1 MDYNQ
6 YTSFVAFYI
15 LTAICIILNIIV
27 LIDIALKKYNTPF
40 LRLIKF
46 FHLSIIGDVFTA
58 LPFIFKQPI
67 GLCLAFES
75 FKFYFGLM
83 NILIIFFLVQAHQIH
98 LFEQSKRFVTSSVRR
113 YVYLF
118 VFIFPCI
125 VFLPF
130 ITDDYVDSECA
141 WCTLTW
147 DRGGTW
153 LIFIQYMWVW
163 LVLLANF
170 FTNIRIIHYITHHAY
185 DRQLV
190 IKFCLNVIFYS
201 IICGIS
207 WIPRFYEMWET
218 SRDDDEN
225 STVLRFYQFFPISIA
240 GILYCFLFFI
250 NRKVLLEFEQSSG
263 REGVPGSQSNDF
275 LTFKTNDLLTIVD
288 ESGGPNTNSF
298 SGHGS
303 FLNLINDFF
312 RFSASKST
320 TQRDS
325 SLHTTGSDLV
335 GLQRRSSL
343 KETDQE
349 KEIEKA
355 SAPKDREKEKK
366 QLSELQKARILSG
379 ESADGITLNPVLEYQ
394 RQIRQQDKAPP
405 KPQTKISVTS
415 RASVGLK
422 SFRESRLSHSG
433 GSESLST
440 ARDSILNGGKDKENI
455 DEDDT
460 NL

>member
-6 YTSFVAFYI
+6 YTSFVAYYI
-15 LTAICIILNIIV
+15 LTAICILLNIIV
-27 LIDIALKKYNTPF
+27 LIVIAHKQYHTPF
-40 LRLIKF
+40 LRLIGF
-46 FHLSIIGDVFTA
+46 FHLSIIGDCFTA

-67 GLCLAFES
+67 GLCFAFES
-75 FKFYFGLM
+75 FKFYFGLIY
-83 NILIIFFLVQAHQIH
+83 ILIIFFLLHAHQIH
-98 LFEQSKRFVTSSVRR
+98 LFEHSKRFVTGKIRR
-113 YVYLF
+113 YVYIFIF
-118 VFIFPCI
+118 VFPCI

-153 LIFIQYMWVW
+153 LIFIQYIWVW

-170 FTNIRIIHYITHHAY
+170 FTNVRIVYYITHHAY
-185 DRQLV
+185 DRQL
-190 IKFCLNVIFYS
+190 ILKFCLNVIFYS

-263 REGVPGSQSNDF
+263 REGVGGSRSTDF

-288 ESGGPNTNSF
+288 ETGHNTNSL

-325 SLHTTGSDLV
+325 SLHTTGSDLL

-343 KETDQE
+343 KETDRESEVE
-349 KEIEKA
+349 K
-355 SAPKDREKEKK
+355 PKDRERNRT
-366 QLSELQKARILSG
+366 QSEVDRARIMSG
-379 ESADGITLNPVLEYQ
+379 ESQEGITLNPVLEYQ
-394 RQIRQQDKAPP
+394 RQIRHQEKVP
-405 KPQTKISVTS
+405 KPSTKVSLTS
-415 RASVGLK
+415 RSSAGLK

-433 GSESLST
+433 GSGGSMSAAREST
-440 ARDSILNGGKDKENI
+440 LNGEN
-455 DEDDT
+455 ENTNDDSDN